1 MSQRQ
6 NQELKRR
13 TRVVR
18 VFPYEQLLLRLVSAL
33 LMETNQEWTERIYL
47 NMNEEIF
54 CRSWPDGLH
63 RIGKE
68 NTMPQSSHDQ
78 AAELHNLAS
87 HAHAVA
93 AVAHGKADHRTAH
106 ELSKQAYELSR
117 EALKHSEQLDTA
129 AAESTK
135 AETG

>member
-1 MSQRQ
+1 
-6 NQELKRR
+6 
-13 TRVVR
+13 
-18 VFPYEQLLLRLVSAL
+18 
-33 LMETNQEWTERIYL
+33 
-47 NMNEEIF
+47 
-54 CRSWPDGLH
+54 
-63 RIGKE
+63 
-68 NTMPQSSHDQ
+68 MPQSSHDQ

-117 EALKHSEQLDTA
+117 NALKHSEQLDTA

-135 AETG
+135 AETGKGEKVEAARIVRPGLPG